1 MTMQSTE
8 KFDEMND
15 YLNRAKIFN
24 KNGGLHAYLVVL
36 QKAQL
41 DGKIEI
47 VKEVYSAPSFSHV
60 AAMYDHPEEGVGI
73 LDVKYMGVGKVSLKP
88 LITKPVADMM
98 ETKHGSMDGV

>member
-1 MTMQSTE
+1 MQSTE

>member
-1 MTMQSTE
+1 MQPSQSRA
-8 KFDEMND
+8 FDEMED
-15 YLNRAKIFN
+15 YMRRAKDFN
-24 KNGGLHAYLVVL
+24 KNGGLHSYLVVL

-47 VKEVYSAPSFSHV
+47 VKEVYVAPSFSHI
-60 AAMYDHPEEGVGI
+60 AAMYDHPEEGVGV

-98 ETKHGSMDGV
+98 ETKHGSRDGV